1 MTIYIQDPTIKN
13 QYRSTGIVRGIYLP
27 SDTASA
33 EGVLITR
40 DGMFP
45 AELFRR
51 WWQPPQKELVWN
63 CWLKTLREDPSL
75 HFILK
80 GTYRTEDGENISPD
94 SILED
99 RFSIR
104 GNLLFWNED
113 QGNFGI
119 SIRPN
124 KDAIRKFK
132 PFFIEVQGRLV
143 SPKAGAFWEVEAV
156 RKGNKLVLV
165 EAQEVFPPMK
175 KKKKGKPKPKDI
187 SKVETQDNDQPKK
200 SVTNQHK
207 EKR

>member
-1 MTIYIQDPTIKN
+1 MTIYIQDPAIKN

-27 SDTASA
+27 SETASA
-33 EGVLITR
+33 EGVLMTR
-40 DGMFP
+40 DGMFT

-51 WWQPPQKELVWN
+51 WWQPPKEELVWN
-63 CWLKTLREDPSL
+63 CWLKTLKEDPSL

-80 GTYRTEDGENISPD
+80 GTYRDETGENISPD

-113 QGNFGI
+113 KGNFGI

-124 KDAIRKFK
+124 KEAVRQFN
-132 PFFIEVQGRLV
+132 PFFVEIKGHLV

-156 RKGNKLVLV
+156 RKGKELILV

-175 KKKKGKPKPKDI
+175 KKKKRKPKPKDH
-187 SKVETQDNDQPKK
+187 STTETPKT
-200 SVTNQHK
+200 SATNQHQE
-207 EKR
+207 EKS

>member
-33 EGVLITR
+33 EGVLITQ

-51 WWQPPQKELVWN
+51 WWQPPNQELVWN
-63 CWLKTLREDPSL
+63 CWLKTLKEDPAL

-80 GTYRTEDGENISPD
+80 GTYRNEDGENISPD

-113 QGNFGI
+113 RGNFGI

-124 KDAIRKFK
+124 KDAVRKFK
-132 PFFIEVQGRLV
+132 PFFVEVKGQLV

-156 RKGNKLVLV
+156 RRGNELVLV

-175 KKKKGKPKPKDI
+175 KKKGKPKPKD
-187 SKVETQDNDQPKK
+187 KPTVETPDSQQQKP
-200 SVTNQHK
+200 SVTNQHQ
-207 EKR
+207 EKQ